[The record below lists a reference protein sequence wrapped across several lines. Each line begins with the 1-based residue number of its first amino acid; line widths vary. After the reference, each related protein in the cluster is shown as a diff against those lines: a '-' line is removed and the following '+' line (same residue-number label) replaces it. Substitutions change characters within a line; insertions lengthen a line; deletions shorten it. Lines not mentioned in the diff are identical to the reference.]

1 MTEILYG
8 KEELISVEKALPNN
22 NYTITMLFSNGET
35 RLYNARELLEKP
47 VFKALNSKVFFSTAK
62 VMYGTVVWNDDIDLA
77 PEYLYENSIFIK

>member
-47 VFKALNSKVFFSTAK
+47 VFKALNSKVFFLTAK
-62 VMYGTVVWNDDIDLA
+62 AMYGTVVWNDDIDLD
-77 PEYLYENSIFIK
+77 PEYLYENSILV